1 MENLTQE
8 TIVENVVKR
17 VSEIKFSWYDY
28 TLFTTMLGVST
39 LIGIY
44 FGCFGKKQSSA
55 NEYLLGEKSMGV
67 FPIAMSLVARY
78 KVFFH

>member
-1 MENLTQE
+1 MDNFTREV
-8 TIVENVVKR
+8 VENVG
-17 VSEIKFSWYDY
+17 EIAKVTFSWYDY
-28 TLFTTMLGVST
+28 SLFGTMMIVSI

-44 FGCFGKKQSSA
+44 FGCFGNKQSSA

-78 KVFFH
+78 THIFF